1 MMKNR
6 YEYIGSLDQIFN
18 HDGLSVQYGNP
29 YDTKEGFLESLQEYC
44 DEFLVEH
51 LLNNVLLPSY
61 NINITSMSKS
71 YYDSRYDAWV
81 LYTDDVYYVFV

>member
-1 MMKNR
+1 
-6 YEYIGSLDQIFN
+6 
-18 HDGLSVQYGNP
+18 
-29 YDTKEGFLESLQEYC
+29 
-44 DEFLVEH
+44 
-51 LLNNVLLPSY
+51 LNNVLLPSY